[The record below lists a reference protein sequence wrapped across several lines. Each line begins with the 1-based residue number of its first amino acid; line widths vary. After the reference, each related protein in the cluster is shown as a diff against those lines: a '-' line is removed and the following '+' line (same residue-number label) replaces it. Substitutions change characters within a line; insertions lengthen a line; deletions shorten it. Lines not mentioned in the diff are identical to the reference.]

1 MALAK
6 IHQDSCFC
14 PPYVNAFSIASHFT
28 FGQTGLFSSRQEY
41 HVNETMSSEV
51 ALVDNKKWHARTE
64 DEVLAFWRTDSKEG
78 LSSQEAS
85 NRLQKYGYNEM
96 TVRTKPPWFLKF
108 IDQFKDFMVLVLLAA
123 TLISAFLGEYADS
136 VTILIIVVLNAVLGF
151 VQEFR
156 AERSLEMLQKLA
168 AATAKVIRN
177 GVLQQLPAR
186 ELAPGDIMVIESGD
200 KLAADGRIIEAQNI
214 EADEAALTGES
225 LTVRKVAAM
234 QFEENTALGDRKNMI
249 YAGTIITR
257 GRGKAVVCATGMGT
271 EVGHIAGMLD
281 STKQEA
287 TPLEKRLEHLGKLLV
302 WSCLLICLIVVIVGI
317 VKGESFFL
325 MCMAGISLAVAAIP
339 EGLPAIVTVALA
351 LGIQRM
357 IKRNAIIRKL
367 PAVET
372 LGCTT
377 VICSDKTGTLTQ
389 NAMTVR
395 KLFTLRNVYDITG
408 DGYGIKGELVLSGKE
423 FSLQEDK
430 ALQQCILIGALCN
443 NSILKCNNVGI
454 SGLWRGKDDGKWNI
468 EGDPTEGALLVAAAK
483 LGVWRSEVEKTY
495 KRLVEIPFEAEKR
508 RMSVIYEDKTSFMLY
523 TKGAVD
529 TILDICRYVHNGDK
543 EQPLSAE
550 LRAKINAANEEM
562 AGKSL
567 RVLAFAYKRI
577 NAAEFRFEI
586 TEKLEKDMIFAGLIG
601 MVDPPRPEAKRAIE
615 ICKEAGIKTVM
626 ITGDHPNTAIAIAK
640 ELHIFREDVHQSL
653 SGQQLDKL
661 SDDELKKMVNNVTVY
676 ARVSPIHKLRIVK
689 ALKSCGHV
697 VAMTGDGVNDAPA
710 VREASIGISMGKSGT
725 DVTKEASAMIL
736 TDDNFATIV
745 AAVEEGRCI
754 YDNIRKF
761 IRYLLA
767 CNLGEVLT
775 MFIAIVVGLP
785 LPLLPVQILWVNL
798 ITDGLPAIAL
808 GIDTHD
814 PAVMHRPPRSSK
826 ESVFSRGLSRKILIR
841 GIQIGASTVLIFAL
855 VFLVQDDLELA
866 RTMAFVTL
874 VVSQLFHVF
883 DCRSENVSAFEI
895 GLAKNKFLI
904 FTVFC
909 SILME
914 IAVIYNP
921 FLRDVFQ
928 TVSLTV
934 YDWLLVIV
942 ISGWAFILNGLKYL
956 LFGKTKKRILY
967 SRT

>member
-1 MALAK
+1 
-6 IHQDSCFC
+6 
-14 PPYVNAFSIASHFT
+14 
-28 FGQTGLFSSRQEY
+28 
-41 HVNETMSSEV
+41 MSSEV

-64 DEVLAFWRTDSKEG
+64 NEVIAFWQTDQKEG
-78 LSSQEAS
+78 LSTQEAR
-85 NRLQKYGYNEM
+85 NRLQKFGYNEM
-96 TVRTKPPWFLKF
+96 TAKSKTSWFLKF
-108 IDQFKDFMVLVLLAA
+108 LEQFKDFMVLILLVA
-123 TLISAFLGEYADS
+123 TLISAFLGEFADS
-136 VTILIIVVLNAVLGF
+136 ITILIIVVLNAVLGF
-151 VQEFR
+151 VQEYR
-156 AERSLEMLQKLA
+156 AEKSLEVLKKLA

-177 GVLQQLPAR
+177 GNLQQLPAR
-186 ELAPGDIMVIESGD
+186 DLVPGDIMVIESGD
-200 KLAADGRIIEAQNI
+200 KLAADGRLIEAQNV

-225 LTVRKVAAM
+225 LTVRKTGAAKY
-234 QFEENTALGDRKNMI
+234 EENTSLGDRKNMI
-249 YAGTIITR
+249 YASTIITR

-302 WSCLLICLIVVIVGI
+302 WSCLAICLIVVIVGI
-317 VKGESFFL
+317 LKGESFFL

-357 IKRNAIIRKL
+357 IKRNAIVRKL

-389 NAMTVR
+389 NAMTAR
-395 KLFTLRNVYDITG
+395 KLFTLSNMYDITG
-408 DGYGIKGELVLSGKE
+408 DGYGIKGDFLLNNKVVTTIV
-423 FSLQEDK
+423 DK
-430 ALQQCILIGALCN
+430 ALEQSLLIGALCN
-443 NSILKCNNVGI
+443 NSILKRGNIGI
-454 SGLWRGKDDGKWNI
+454 SGLWRGKDEGQWNV
-468 EGDPTEGALLVAAAK
+468 EGDPTEGALIVAAAK
-483 LGVWRSEVEKTY
+483 LGVWRGEIEKMY
-495 KRLVEIPFEAEKR
+495 KRLAEIPFESEKR
-508 RMSVIYEDKTSFMLY
+508 RMSVVYEDKTSFMLY

-529 TILDICRYVHNGDK
+529 TILKICSYYHNGEK
-543 EQPLSAE
+543 EEVLTAE
-550 LRAKINAANEEM
+550 IKARINEANDEM
-562 AGKSL
+562 AGNSL
-567 RVLAFAYKRI
+567 RVLALAYRRI
-577 NAAEFRFEI
+577 KTNDFRFEI
-586 TEKLEKDMIFAGLIG
+586 TESLETDMVFAGLIG
-601 MVDPPRPEAKRAIE
+601 MIDPPRTEAKRAIE

-626 ITGDHPNTAIAIAK
+626 ITGDHPSTALAIAK
-640 ELHIFREDVHQSL
+640 ELNIFKEEVHQSL
-653 SGQQLDKL
+653 TGLQLDAL
-661 SDDELKKMVNNVTVY
+661 SDTDLRKIVNEVTVY
-676 ARVSPIHKLRIVK
+676 ARVSPVHKLRIVK
-689 ALKSCGHV
+689 ALKSCGHI

-710 VREASIGISMGKSGT
+710 IREANIGISMGNTGT

-775 MFIAIVVGLP
+775 MFIAIVIGLP

-808 GIDTHD
+808 GIDAHD

-826 ESVFSRGLSRKILIR
+826 ESVFSRGLSRKIAMR
-841 GIQIGASTVLIFAL
+841 GLQIGGSTVLIFAL
-855 VFLVQDDLELA
+855 VYFVQDDLELA

-895 GLAKNKFLI
+895 GLSKNKFLI

-914 IAVIYNP
+914 LAVIYNP

-928 TVSLTV
+928 TVALSI
-934 YDWLLVIV
+934 YDWLLIIV
-942 ISGWAFILNGLKYL
+942 ISGWAFMLNGFKYL
-956 LFGKTKKRILY
+956 LFRKPKKRILY